1 MAPWH
6 LLLALAL
13 NPSFDCVARPIA
25 VYDLGMAP
33 ESSTLKKG
41 ARVVVITDLPGVA
54 AGTAGRVGRSIGIK
68 TVRYRVQ
75 FENGVN
81 SLSVAESKLVS
92 PAAWEFIKENRES
105 ATGTENG
112 SPRAVAAAV
121 PVAASQSVVD
131 PAPQPPAA
139 KEAPAAKS
147 TPAPQTEPSSGTA
160 ADDPRLAALT
170 AKSREARKD
179 AGIDVDAEVAS
190 NEVAAED
197 EATSQEEPV
206 AETPAAATTS
216 EPAPSSEPSVELPDG
231 YFPTDNR
238 IADLLASVKKG

>member
-1 MAPWH
+1 
-6 LLLALAL
+6 
-13 NPSFDCVARPIA
+13 
-25 VYDLGMAP
+25 MAP

-41 ARVVVITDLPGVA
+41 ARVVVIADLPGVA

-81 SLSVAESKLVS
+81 TLSVAESKLVS

-105 ATGTENG
+105 VTETENG
-112 SPRAVAAAV
+112 GPPAVAAAV

-131 PAPQPPAA
+131 PAPQPPAV

-147 TPAPQTEPSSGTA
+147 TPAPQPEPSSGA
-160 ADDPRLAALT
+160 PADDPRLAALT

-190 NEVAAED
+190 NEAATEA

-206 AETPAAATTS
+206 AETPAAATAS
-216 EPAPSSEPSVELPDG
+216 EPASSSEPSVELPDG

-238 IADLLASVKKG
+238 IADLLASIKKG

>member
-1 MAPWH
+1 
-6 LLLALAL
+6 
-13 NPSFDCVARPIA
+13 
-25 VYDLGMAP
+25 MAP

-41 ARVVVITDLPGVA
+41 ARVVVIADLPGVA

-81 SLSVAESKLVS
+81 TLSVAESKLVS

-105 ATGTENG
+105 ATETENG

-147 TPAPQTEPSSGTA
+147 TPAPQPEPSSGTA

>member
-1 MAPWH
+1 MIEQDIEVKPNKYRAKTACP
-6 LLLALAL
+6 
-13 NPSFDCVARPIA
+13 DCGKVLSLHARRYTHARSCKGKP
-25 VYDLGMAP
+25 P
-33 ESSTLKKG
+33 EPDPKPEL
-41 ARVVVITDLPGVA
+41 
-54 AGTAGRVGRSIGIK
+54 
-68 TVRYRVQ
+68 
-75 FENGVN
+75 
-81 SLSVAESKLVS
+81 
-92 PAAWEFIKENRES
+92 PAAKAGEAPKQ
-105 ATGTENG
+105 A
-112 SPRAVAAAV
+112 P
-121 PVAASQSVVD
+121 PVHKQE
-131 PAPQPPAA
+131 PPAA

-147 TPAPQTEPSSGTA
+147 TPAPQPEPSSGTA
-160 ADDPRLAALT
+160 ADDPRLSALT

-197 EATSQEEPV
+197 EATSQEEPI